1 MKYLLVVSS
10 FLIAF
15 FDLSTAILMGNLI
28 YSFLTNNIIDS
39 QIVIFDLIQLDV
51 NLAIFLIILRVPL
64 VLILN
69 YILIFSVTSLE
80 IDLRKKILLKN
91 YKHNITIPQN
101 NSNNNLVFILINLS
115 KKYFELFIMPI
126 IRVSIESFVLIT
138 LVLFIIANTFIFF
151 WFFLFLAII
160 ALALVLLLGGI
171 VQKNISN
178 FLNYENKISNLIE
191 NLYVESISHY
201 LIKDKG
207 WYKNI
212 LEFFKKSR
220 KKYVVAATVNSMGK
234 YVSDLVVVIILLLF
248 YVNNFNLIYEIE
260 QNIFSLLIALSI
272 KILTSISTLLG
283 SLIALRE
290 GISVKKKIYEYFNKN

>member
-15 FDLSTAILMGNLI
+15 FDLSTTILMGNLI
-28 YSFLTNNIIDS
+28 YSFLTSNIIDS
-39 QIVIFDLIQLDV
+39 NIVIFDLIQLDV

-91 YKHNITIPQN
+91 YKHNIAIPQN

-126 IRVSIESFVLIT
+126 IRVSIESFVLII

-151 WFFLFLAII
+151 WLFYFW
-160 ALALVLLLGGI
+160 LLLP
-171 VQKNISN
+171 
-178 FLNYENKISNLIE
+178 L
-191 NLYVESISHY
+191 H
-201 LIKDKG
+201 
-207 WYKNI
+207 
-212 LEFFKKSR
+212 
-220 KKYVVAATVNSMGK
+220 
-234 YVSDLVVVIILLLF
+234 
-248 YVNNFNLIYEIE
+248 
-260 QNIFSLLIALSI
+260 
-272 KILTSISTLLG
+272 
-283 SLIALRE
+283 
-290 GISVKKKIYEYFNKN
+290 

>member
-1 MKYLLVVSS
+1 MAIV
-10 FLIAF
+10 AF
-15 FDLSTAILMGNLI
+15 A
-28 YSFLTNNIIDS
+28 
-39 QIVIFDLIQLDV
+39 
-51 NLAIFLIILRVPL
+51 
-64 VLILN
+64 
-69 YILIFSVTSLE
+69 
-80 IDLRKKILLKN
+80 
-91 YKHNITIPQN
+91 
-101 NSNNNLVFILINLS
+101 LVF
-115 KKYFELFIMPI
+115 
-126 IRVSIESFVLIT
+126 
-138 LVLFIIANTFIFF
+138 
-151 WFFLFLAII
+151 
-160 ALALVLLLGGI
+160 LLGGI
-171 VQKNISN
+171 VQKNISK

-260 QNIFSLLIALSI
+260 QNIFSLLIALAI

-283 SLIALRE
+283 SLISLRE
-290 GISVKKKIYEYFNKN
+290 GISVKKKFMNTLIKINKFSLFKNDKKYELNGKIFENSFNIIGGPSGVGKSSFLLKLIGCNIRSDGELLIYSKSEKNL

>member
-1 MKYLLVVSS
+1 MRYLLILSA

-15 FDLSTAILMGNLI
+15 FDLGTTILMGNLV
-28 YSFLTNNIIDS
+28 YSFLTENFFNS
-39 QIVIFDLIQLDV
+39 NIVIFGLIHVDI
-51 NLAIFLIILRVPL
+51 NLAILLIVLRVPL

-91 YKHNITIPQN
+91 YKFNISVPQN
-101 NSNNNLVFILINLS
+101 NSRNNIVFILINLS

-126 IRVSIESFVLIT
+126 IRISIESFVLII
-138 LVLFIIANTFIFF
+138 LILFIVLNSLIFF
-151 WFFLFLAII
+151 WFFLFLGIF
-160 ALALVLLLGGI
+160 ALLLVFLLGGI
-171 VQKNISN
+171 VQKNISK

-207 WYKNI
+207 WYMNI
-212 LEFFKKSR
+212 INFFKKSR
-220 KKYVVAATVNSMGK
+220 KKYVIAATVNSMGK
-234 YVSDLVVVIILLLF
+234 YVSDLVIVLILLLF
-248 YVNNFNLIYEIE
+248 YLSNFNLTYEIE
-260 QNIFSLLIALSI
+260 QNMFSLLIALAI

-283 SLIALRE
+283 SLISLRE
-290 GISVKKKIYEYFNKN
+290 GISVKKKIYEYFN